1 MIKTIHYYNQNAE
14 TFFAATATVN
24 MEPVYQRFLHLLPP
38 TGRILDAGCGS
49 GRDAKA
55 FAEKGYSVDAFDASP
70 ALAKLA
76 SEFTGQPV
84 EVMSFLDFDRHQHYD
99 GIWACASLLHV
110 PEIDLAQA
118 LHRLWRGLKPSGVL
132 YVSFKHGTAE
142 REQGGRVFTD
152 TTEDQLR
159 NRVQA
164 LEGLA
169 SIDIWLTADQ
179 RPDRQ
184 EEWVNGLFRK
194 ASVPILAYKLTT
206 GGSDTFLP
214 KLVHEIAH
222 ATHID
227 ISVSFIMTSGL
238 TLLMPDLQAA
248 LRPEL
253 ESLRYPAKVRVLTGD
268 YLDVT
273 DVEACRLLM
282 LLKDHGAEVRVFEA
296 RAHSFHMKAYI
307 FATEHPEQGLS
318 GRAFIGSSNIS
329 KQALRTGLE

>member
-1 MIKTIHYYNQNAE
+1 MTKTTDYYNQNAE
-14 TFFAATATVN
+14 TFFAATATVD
-24 MEPVYQRFLHLLPP
+24 MGPVHQRFLHLLPP
-38 TGRILDAGCGS
+38 TGRVLDAGCGS
-49 GRDAKA
+49 GRDTKA

-110 PEIDLAQA
+110 PKVELPEAFQ
-118 LHRLWRGLKPSGVL
+118 RLWRALKPSGVL
-132 YVSFKHGTAE
+132 YVSFKHGSAE
-142 REQGGRVFTD
+142 REHGGRVFTD
-152 TTEDQLR
+152 TTEVQLR
-159 NRVQA
+159 AWIQA
-164 LEGLA
+164 LKGVA
-169 SIDIWLTADQ
+169 STDVWLTADQ

-184 EEWVNGLFRK
+184 EEWVNGLVRK
-194 ASVPILAYKLTT
+194 APLPTPGGKLTT
-206 GGSDTFLP
+206 GGSDSFLP

-238 TLLMPDLQAA
+238 TLLMPDLEAA

-253 ESLRYPAKVRVLTGD
+253 ESARQPAKVRVLTGD

-282 LLKDHGAEVRVFEA
+282 LLKDHGAEVR
-296 RAHSFHMKAYI
+296 
-307 FATEHPEQGLS
+307 LS
-318 GRAFIGSSNIS
+318 GHQGVERRFAGDFVLG
-329 KQALRTGLE
+329 GPF